1 MKINYGFL
9 PDEIKISD
17 YVLGSL
23 DDTKTLKGKV
33 LVSNGQWDKY
43 LVEKEYQRKNYV
55 ETSNCTAFG
64 TLNALEILHK
74 MLYNKEKN
82 WCERY
87 LGIVA
92 GTTSRGNS
100 AHTVAE
106 TIRNPYGCIDE
117 SNLPFDSSITSLQ
130 KYYSPKPMTANL
142 MALGSDWLQEY
153 SFGHQWVFNGW
164 HTIKEKQKRLT
175 EALTR
180 SPVGIS
186 VDAWHKRGDLYVKVN
201 KNDNH
206 WCVCFGYLFGEY
218 WKIYDSYDDTIKK
231 VAWNTNFGF
240 AKSYQL
246 KKKLINMLKT
256 KLEQIYNELLVRSW
270 KESEDGSAYLN
281 MDEPF
286 VREEV
291 GKSAE
296 RKQIIKLVEWGRK
309 WRVLNLFSGKD

>member
-1 MKINYGFL
+1 MKNYGYIE
-9 PDEIKISD
+9 DEIKLDNYI
-17 YVLGSL
+17 LGSV
-23 DDTKTLKGKV
+23 DTTKTLKGKV
-33 LVSNGQWDKY
+33 LVPSGQWTPW
-43 LVEKEYQRKNYV
+43 LPVKELQRKNWV

-74 MLYNKEKN
+74 MKYNKEKN

-106 TIRNPYGCIDE
+106 TIRQIYGCINE
-117 SNLPFDSSITSLQ
+117 SNLPFDSTITSLT
-130 KYYSPKPMTANL
+130 KYYSPKPITQNYIT
-142 MALGSDWLQEY
+142 LGQNWLQEY
-153 SFGHQWVFNGW
+153 DFGHEWVFNGW
-164 HTIKEKQKRLT
+164 HTIQEKQKRLR
-175 EALTR
+175 EALTH

-206 WCVCFGYLFGEY
+206 WCTLYGYVEGEY
-218 WKIYDSYDDTIKK
+218 WKIFDSYDNTEKK
-231 VAWNTNFGF
+231 IAWNYNFGF
-240 AKSYQL
+240 AKKYQL

-256 KLEQIYNELLVRSW
+256 ELNKIYNELLVRGW
-270 KESEDGSAYLN
+270 KESTDGLGYLN
-281 MDEPF
+281 HDEDF
-286 VREEV
+286 VRKEV

-296 RKQIIKLVEWGRK
+296 RKQIIKLVEWARK
-309 WRVLNLFSGKD
+309 WKVLNMFSGK